1 MIIGFRTRM
10 TTKNETLGIFPIGV
24 HSKII
29 SELDYEIWFR
39 HIQGNS
45 PTDATVEAE
54 NFLVPIY
61 YTFDVL
67 FGFRSN
73 PKYPIQTIRLLEKGN
88 LEPYN
93 SLTVIIF
100 SDVRAEPDEC
110 FTINILTIGD
120 YSCNEDK
127 DNPDD
132 FFCNHTLCILNDD
145 G

>member
-1 MIIGFRTRM
+1 M

-29 SELDYEIWFR
+29 SELDYEIVFR

-54 NFLVPIY
+54 NFLVPIFD
-61 YTFDVL
+61 TSDVL
-67 FGFRSN
+67 FGYRAN
-73 PKYPIQTIRLLEKGN
+73 PNNILDPLETVRLLEKGN
-88 LEPYN
+88 LEPYR
-93 SLTVIIF
+93 SLTVTIF
-100 SDVRAEPDEC
+100 SDVRVEPDEC
-110 FTINILTIGD
+110 FTINILTTGEHTD

-132 FFCNHTLCILNDD
+132 FFCNHILCILNDD